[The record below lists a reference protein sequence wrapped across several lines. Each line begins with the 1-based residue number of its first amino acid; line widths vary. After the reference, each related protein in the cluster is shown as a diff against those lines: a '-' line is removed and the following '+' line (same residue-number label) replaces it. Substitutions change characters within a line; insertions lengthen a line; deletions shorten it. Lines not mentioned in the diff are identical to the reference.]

1 MASRLS
7 LRLHICRLRPPLP
20 LPLPHRPLCT
30 SAHAHPSGPR
40 PHPHPHA
47 STSSSASTPSSS
59 SGAAKLLPGATLA
72 TLLML
77 ATLHARRL
85 YDDSHL
91 HQQRAQG
98 ADLQFQGD
106 WKATFLQ
113 VLPLR
118 FLSRRWGEITSIQ
131 LPLWLRPYVYGGWAR
146 AFHSNLEEASMPIEE
161 YPSLRAFFTRKL
173 KDGARP
179 LETGPT
185 NLISPVDGVII
196 GCGQVK
202 GPGTMI
208 EQVKGFSYSLSA
220 LLGAPPQLSG
230 AKTTKLSEEN
240 QTLTTTATQTGSP
253 ILEGPRSTLNPSD
266 RSLKGLF
273 YCVLYLGPGD
283 YHRIHSPSD
292 WKIRLRRHFAGKL
305 YPVND
310 RAVRTVKNLYVV
322 NERVILEGE
331 WSQGLM
337 AMAAVGATNVGSI
350 EIAMESELKTNLP
363 LLGQQAHSI
372 VSTQKY
378 GIGGEGL
385 GVKAGDEVAVFN
397 LGSTVVLVFEAP
409 VIDDNSANPILQ
421 EEQFRFL
428 VKKGQRVKM
437 GEAIGMW

>member
-1 MASRLS
+1 
-7 LRLHICRLRPPLP
+7 
-20 LPLPHRPLCT
+20 
-30 SAHAHPSGPR
+30 
-40 PHPHPHA
+40 
-47 STSSSASTPSSS
+47 
-59 SGAAKLLPGATLA
+59 
-72 TLLML
+72 ML

-85 YDDSHL
+85 YDDSKL
-91 HQQRAQG
+91 QQQRARG
-98 ADLQFQGD
+98 AEIQFSGD
-106 WKATFLQ
+106 WKATFLL

-118 FLSRRWGEITSIQ
+118 FISRRWGEITSVE
-131 LPLWLRPYVYGGWAR
+131 LPLWLRSYVYSGWAR
-146 AFHSNLEEASMPIEE
+146 AFHSNLDEASRPIEE

-179 LETGPT
+179 LEVGPS
-185 NLISPVDGVII
+185 NLISPVDGVVI

-202 GPGTMI
+202 SPGTMI
-208 EQVKGFSYSLSA
+208 EQVKGFSYSLGA

-230 AKTTKLSEEN
+230 AKVTNLGEGS
-240 QTLTTTATQTGSP
+240 QTLTTTAPPTDSL
-253 ILEGPRSTLNPSD
+253 ILKGPRSMSSPLD

-305 YPVND
+305 FPVND

-322 NERVILEGE
+322 NERVVLEGE

-350 EIAMESELKTNLP
+350 ELALEPELKTNLP
-363 LLGQQAHSI
+363 LLGQKAPFI
-372 VSTQKY
+372 VTTQKY
-378 GIGGEGL
+378 GIGGEGV

-409 VIDDNSANPILQ
+409 VADLDSANSSLQ
-421 EEQFRFL
+421 NEQFRFL
-428 VKKGQRVKM
+428 LRKGQRVKM
-437 GEAIGMW
+437 GEAIGKW